1 MSWKED
7 FAHSIRQ
14 LVGADIL
21 KDKPNLYYATVN
33 EENPYDIDARTCNI
47 TLESGKSDINITSA
61 FLMSDVSD
69 GMLHLPSAGSTVV
82 VAKIANGDPFII
94 MFSQLDKI
102 FYVAGDFTLL
112 IWSGGLEFAGKKY
125 GGIPFIS
132 NPDDSSAG
140 LLKKLNNLENM
151 LNDLATKF
159 NNHTHPV
166 AGVTAGS
173 ASVVSA
179 ITTTP
184 ETNTLTPT
192 QKADIE
198 NPLVQHGDNT

>member
-1 MSWKED
+1 MNWK
-7 FAHSIRQ
+7 ASIRNSIRTI
-14 LVGADIL
+14 AETEKFI
-21 KDKPNLYYATVN
+21 DKTDVYYASVDHVD
-33 EENPYDIDARTCNI
+33 EDSRTCDC
-47 TLESGKSDINITSA
+47 TLISGTSETPLIGVR
-61 FLMSDVSD
+61 LMAEAND
-69 GMLHLPSAGSTVV
+69 GLLRIPTEGSTVYILSSENITPYV
-82 VAKIANGDPFII
+82 DV
-94 MFSQLDKI
+94 FSQLDKI
-102 FYVAGDFTLL
+102 FYVAGDFTFL

-132 NPDDSSAG
+132 SPDDSNAG

-184 ETNTLTPT
+184 ETTTLTPT
-192 QKADIE
+192 QKSDIE